1 MIKRGDERKTRPLG
15 NELHPEDWPGILLVV
30 PSQCGHA
37 DHQAW
42 ELSSDPLISDV
53 F

>member
-1 MIKRGDERKTRPLG
+1 MRKKDLEENLDPVDRC
-15 NELHPEDWPGILLVV
+15 N
-30 PSQCGHA
+30 A
-37 DHQAW
+37 QAW